1 MFWVIVCTVLAAA
14 GLFAAGWALFGWCVL
29 PQRREAVTVYRLQA
43 CEPQLER
50 QVRAFVWARESGLA
64 AGRLMLAGGEET
76 PETRLW
82 PGSWRR
88 PTRASSMCPA
98 ANVTEAPDKR
108 SESFQESMEWN
119 RNRR

>member
-50 QVRAFVWARESGLA
+50 QVAQAYACVEYVSCSECYGGSG
-64 AGRLMLAGGEET
+64 
-76 PETRLW
+76 
-82 PGSWRR
+82 
-88 PTRASSMCPA
+88 
-98 ANVTEAPDKR
+98 
-108 SESFQESMEWN
+108 
-119 RNRR
+119 

>member
-29 PQRREAVTVYRLQA
+29 PQRREAVTVYRLRPV
-43 CEPQLER
+43 EPQLER

-64 AGRLMLAGGEET
+64 AGRLVLAGGEET
-76 PETRLW
+76 PETEALARQL
-82 PGSWRR
+82 
-88 PTRASSMCPA
+88 AQAYACVEMCPA
-98 ANVTEAPDKR
+98 ANAMEAADKR
-108 SESFQESMEWN
+108 SEPFQESMEWN

>member
-50 QVRAFVWARESGLA
+50 QARSSGRGKAASPPAGSCSRAEKKRP
-64 AGRLMLAGGEET
+64 R
-76 PETRLW
+76 PRLW

-108 SESFQESMEWN
+108 SEPFQESMEWN

>member
-64 AGRLMLAGGEET
+64 AGRLVLAGGA
-76 PETRLW
+76 W
-82 PGSWRR
+82 
-88 PTRASSMCPA
+88 SMCPA
-98 ANVTEAPDKR
+98 ANAMEAADKR
-108 SESFQESMEWN
+108 SEPFQESMEWN

>member
-14 GLFAAGWALFGWCVL
+14 GLFASGWALFGWCVL

-43 CEPQLER
+43 CEPQLEPPAGSCS
-50 QVRAFVWARESGLA
+50 RAEKKRP
-64 AGRLMLAGGEET
+64 R
-76 PETRLW
+76 PRLW

-88 PTRASSMCPA
+88 PTRAWSMCPA

>member
-64 AGRLMLAGGEET
+64 AGRLVLAGGEET
-76 PETRLW
+76 PRPKLW

-88 PTRASSMCPA
+88 LTRAWSMCPA
-98 ANVTEAPDKR
+98 ANAMEAPDKR